1 MQTESKMKK
10 LLPTIAALAATLSS
24 HAYAQSCDMSS
35 EQQVGVV
42 EIVQFRLAD
51 GVSDADFK
59 AAAAS
64 TMPFLC
70 GTDGFI
76 RRTLSRGE
84 DGLWIDHVEWTN
96 ADIAQTTAAAAMEN
110 ETMMPFMM
118 AIDPASISLSYQSP
132 LALE

>member
-1 MQTESKMKK
+1 
-10 LLPTIAALAATLSS
+10 
-24 HAYAQSCDMSS
+24 
-35 EQQVGVV
+35 
-42 EIVQFRLAD
+42 
-51 GVSDADFK
+51 
-59 AAAAS
+59 
-64 TMPFLC
+64 MPFLC

-84 DGLWIDHVEWTN
+84 GGLWIDHVEWTN

>member
-1 MQTESKMKK
+1 MKK
-10 LLPTIAALAATLSS
+10 LLPAITALAAALSS
-24 HAYAQSCDMSS
+24 HANAQSCDTSS
-35 EQQVGVV
+35 EQQVGVI
-42 EIVQFRLAD
+42 EIVQFRLAE

-76 RRTLSRGE
+76 RRTLSRGD
-84 DGLWIDHVEWTN
+84 DGLWIDHVEW
-96 ADIAQTTAAAAMEN
+96 ADVNIAQAAAAAAMEN
-110 ETMMPFMM
+110 ETMLPFMM
-118 AIDPASISLSYQSP
+118 AIDPASISLNYQSP

>member
-1 MQTESKMKK
+1 MKK
-10 LLPTIAALAATLSS
+10 LLPAIAALTAALSS

-42 EIVQFRLAD
+42 EIVQFRLAE

-59 AAAAS
+59 TAAAS

-76 RRTLSRGE
+76 RRTLSRSE

-96 ADIAQTTAAAAMEN
+96 ADIAQATAAAAMEN